1 MGKILRMVLLFV
13 SLFSY
18 AALMAQNQET
28 VIKGRVTDEK
38 GVTLPGV
45 TVTVKGL
52 QTNAITNVNGAYSI
66 KVPSGGKTLVY
77 KFIGMETQEV
87 VIGTK
92 TTINVTMQLSST
104 ALREVSITNIGYG
117 SQKRGDVNGA
127 ISSVSAK
134 DLQDI

>member
-28 VIKGRVTDEK
+28 VIKGTVTDEK

-52 QTNAITNVNGAYSI
+52 QTNAITDVNGAYSI
-66 KVPSGGKTLVY
+66 KVASGAKTLIFR
-77 KFIGMETQEV
+77 FIGMDTQEV
-87 VIGTK
+87 VVGIK
-92 TTINVTMQLSST
+92 TTINVTLHLSST
-104 ALREVSITNIGYG
+104 QLTDVVVIG
-117 SQKRGDVNGA
+117 
-127 ISSVSAK
+127 
-134 DLQDI
+134 